1 MNESLP
7 SPTWPTAGN
16 AGAAI
21 RGISGAPG
29 ALHASLQAGRFSLP
43 LERPLIMGIVN
54 ITPDSFSDGGKFLDS
69 GRALDHATRLIEEG
83 ADILDIGGESSR
95 PGALPVEVDEELRRV
110 LPVLERLVELP
121 VPVSVDTCK
130 PEVMRRAITAGAA
143 MINDIF
149 ALRAQ
154 GAMQAL
160 ADSAAAVCLM
170 HMQGEPRTMQQAPQY
185 RDVVGEVEAF
195 LAERAAAAIACG
207 IGRDRIVLDPG
218 FGFGKTPQH
227 NLELIRALP
236 RLRKAGYPLLAGLSR
251 KALFGKIVGREAA
264 ERVYAS
270 AAGALLAAQRGAS
283 IVRVH
288 DVAATRDSLLV
299 LRAVED
305 TRYSFP

>member
-1 MNESLP
+1 MSVNESL
-7 SPTWPTAGN
+7 TA
-16 AGAAI
+16 
-21 RGISGAPG
+21 P
-29 ALHASLQAGRFSLP
+29 HAVFRLGRFSLP

-54 ITPDSFSDGGKFLDS
+54 ITPDSFSDGGSFFETS
-69 GRALDHATRLIEEG
+69 RAVEHARQLVEEG

-95 PGALPVEVDEELRRV
+95 PGAQPVDVDEELRRV

-130 PEVMRRAITAGAA
+130 PEVMRRAIAAGAA

-154 GAMQAL
+154 GALDAV
-160 ADSAAAVCLM
+160 ADSQVAVCLM
-170 HMQGEPRTMQQAPQY
+170 HMQGEPRTMQGSPQY
-185 RDVVGEVEAF
+185 RDVVGEVQAF
-195 LAERAAAAIACG
+195 LVERAAAAIAAG
-207 IGRDRIVLDPG
+207 IERARIVLDPG

-236 RLRKAGYPLLAGLSR
+236 RLREAGFPLLAGLSR

-264 ERVYAS
+264 ERVHAS

-288 DVAATRDSLLV
+288 DVAATRDCLLV
-299 LRAVED
+299 LRALDD
-305 TRYSFP
+305 TTFLFQ

>member
-1 MNESLP
+1 M
-7 SPTWPTAGN
+7 TA
-16 AGAAI
+16 
-21 RGISGAPG
+21 P
-29 ALHASLQAGRFSLP
+29 HASLLAPHRVLRAGRFSLS

-54 ITPDSFSDGGKFLDS
+54 ITPDSFSDGGKFFDP
-69 GRALDHATRLIEEG
+69 GRALDHARQLLEEG

-95 PGALPVEVDEELRRV
+95 PGAEPVGADEELRRV

-130 PEVMRRAITAGAA
+130 PEVMRRAAAAGAA
-143 MINDIF
+143 IINDIF
-149 ALRAQ
+149 ALRAP
-154 GAMQAL
+154 GAL
-160 ADSAAAVCLM
+160 DAAAESPVAVCLM
-170 HMQGEPRTMQQAPQY
+170 HMQGEPRTMQQAPHY
-185 RDVVGEVEAF
+185 RDVVGEVEEF
-195 LAERAAAAIACG
+195 LVERAAAAVAGG

-236 RLRKAGYPLLAGLSR
+236 RLREAGFPLLAGLSR

-264 ERVYAS
+264 ERVHAS

-288 DVAATRDSLLV
+288 DVAATRDCLLV
-299 LRAVED
+299 LRAIDD
-305 TRYSFP
+305 TTYSFS